1 MRSAFLDTLRC
12 VVAAIGSEAVA
23 ARWDDA
29 TVVPPYLVG
38 QLLGHM
44 YNTAAA
50 TERYL
55 DAEPPVAPPVPSA
68 LYFAREPSA
77 EHAAAI
83 DAGIRD
89 RAARVSERGAAALT
103 LDAAA
108 LHERLSARLATES
121 DERVVAVMGD
131 IVLTLDGYLQSR
143 IVELIVH
150 LDDLAVTLGTDFQ
163 PPRRRSQSRSPTLS
177 MSAESAM
184 ATSPCCALSRAASE
198 TASTRRAPSSNAE
211 RPSQICQRSGTRRP
225 DRDRALC
232 ARCRRPRCVRA
243 NRCLALLGG
252 VKLCVCRNRG
262 CTMTRS
268 KSTLIYPWW
277 TDHHDQFAVAL
288 L

>member
-1 MRSAFLDTLRC
+1 VIGHSVRVLAPVRSAFLDTLRC

-44 YNTAAA
+44 YNAAAA

-55 DAEPPVAPPVPSA
+55 DAEPPVAPPAPPA

-77 EHAAAI
+77 EHAAAVN
-83 DAGIRD
+83 AGIRD

-131 IVLTLDGYLQSR
+131 IILTLDGYLQSR

-163 PPRRRSQSRSPTLS
+163 PPEAAIAIAVSYLVDVCRVRNGDLAVLR
-177 MSAESAM
+177 
-184 ATSPCCALSRAASE
+184 ALSR
-198 TASTRRAPSSNAE
+198 RE
-211 RPSQICQRSGTRRP
+211 RDGV
-225 DRDRALC
+225 DALRAL
-232 ARCRRPRCVRA
+232 
-243 NRCLALLGG
+243 
-252 VKLCVCRNRG
+252 
-262 CTMTRS
+262 
-268 KSTLIYPWW
+268 
-277 TDHHDQFAVAL
+277 
-288 L
+288 